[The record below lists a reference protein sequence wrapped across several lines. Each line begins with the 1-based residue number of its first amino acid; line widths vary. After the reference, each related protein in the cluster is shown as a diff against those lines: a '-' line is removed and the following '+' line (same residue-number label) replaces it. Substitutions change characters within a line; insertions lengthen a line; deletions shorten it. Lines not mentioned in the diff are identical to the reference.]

1 MGVFAKL
8 LRRGGSSGEGQA
20 AKEPAPAAEPQS
32 GEAEATAATEAAGE
46 TAATG
51 TTGARP
57 EAAEEP
63 ASTDAGTAGIPKQ
76 QSAEGAADSD
86 AGDEARK

>member
-8 LRRGGSSGEGQA
+8 LRRGGSSGEGRA
-20 AKEPAPAAEPQS
+20 AKEPAPAEEPQA
-32 GEAEATAATEAAGE
+32 GEAAG
-46 TAATG
+46 TAAQPEG
-51 TTGARP
+51 IE
-57 EAAEEP
+57 EAAN
-63 ASTDAGTAGIPKQ
+63 ADAAAAAGIPKQ

>member
-20 AKEPAPAAEPQS
+20 AKEPAPAAEPPA
-32 GEAEATAATEAAGE
+32 GEAAATAAQPEAPGEPANAEAA
-46 TAATG
+46 A
-51 TTGARP
+51 P
-57 EAAEEP
+57 
-63 ASTDAGTAGIPKQ
+63 AGIPKQ

>member
-20 AKEPAPAAEPQS
+20 AKEPAPEAEPQ
-32 GEAEATAATEAAGE
+32 AAAA
-46 TAATG
+46 AAA
-51 TTGARP
+51 ARP
-57 EAAEEP
+57 EAAGEP
-63 ASTDAGTAGIPKQ
+63 AGADAAGAAGIPKQ

-86 AGDEARK
+86 AGDGARK